1 LLSLSIA
8 VAKVG
13 VFFES
18 AIAVINFFSRLLVCV
33 YFLFSYLGSCKK

>member
-18 AIAVINFFSRLLVCV
+18 AIV
-33 YFLFSYLGSCKK
+33 